1 MVMRTSQSNTVDDH
15 STRRGEMS
23 TTGFVFLLVGLVVI
37 SVSLMGFVSAVFL
50 LPAVKQAHAT
60 TKRNYSKN
68 NLNEMGLAMH
78 NFHDA
83 SGAFPSGVKGS
94 KVGIPEQSWMT
105 NLLPFVSQSNLFEA
119 LNPEKAW
126 SAPENQDVFSNIVPG
141 YLSPLANP
149 AERLVGDLG
158 AAHYAG
164 NSHLLGPDKEFKI
177 SQIKDGTSN
186 TILAGEVATGF
197 KAWGDPSNVR
207 DPAEGLGKSA
217 NQFGSSGETAVT
229 LILLADGSVRTIAFD
244 IEQQTLKSLATPNGK
259 EDSVGDF

>member
-1 MVMRTSQSNTVDDH
+1 MRTSQRPTVKGH
-15 STRRGEMS
+15 STRRGQMS
-23 TTGFVFLLVGLVVI
+23 TASFVFLVIGLVVVA
-37 SVSLMGFVSAVFL
+37 VSLMAFVSAVFL
-50 LPAVKQAHAT
+50 LPAVHQLHT
-60 TKRNYSKN
+60 TVKRNHSKS
-68 NLNEMGLAMH
+68 NLEEIGIAMH

-83 SGAFPSGVKGS
+83 RGAFPSGVKGS